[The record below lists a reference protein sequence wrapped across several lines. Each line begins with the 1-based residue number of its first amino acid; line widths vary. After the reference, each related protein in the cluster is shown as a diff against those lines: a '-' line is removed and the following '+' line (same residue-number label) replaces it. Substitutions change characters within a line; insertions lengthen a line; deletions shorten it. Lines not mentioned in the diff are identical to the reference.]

1 MNNTN
6 IGIRVNKV
14 DNQEKTSGSAKY
26 IADLNFDNMLYG
38 KTIRSTKARAKIQA
52 IHYPVL
58 PKEYFIIDHN
68 DVPGQNRVKFLVND
82 QPFLAEMMVN
92 YIGEPIVLI
101 VGPNRQKLKELA
113 NKITIEYQP
122 LAAALTTAESLQCI
136 GGAIFGK
143 DNKFAS
149 YAYEK
154 GDVSLAFKQAKNI
167 ETDEYTTGYQ
177 KHAYLENQGMIAV
190 PEADDKVTVY
200 GSMQCPYYIKR
211 ALEQAL
217 ALPEEK
223 VRIVQTTTGGAFGGK
238 EDYPSILA
246 GHAAIAAKKVGRP
259 VAILYD
265 GLEDMAST
273 TRRHPAQI
281 TFQTALDESGKII
294 GMKIDVILDG
304 GAYAGISDVVLQRS
318 LFNITGVYHIQNLE
332 VHGCVVATNTI
343 PNGAFRGF
351 GAPQAFFAM
360 EMHMENLAKKL
371 QKNPLDYK
379 KLHMVKQGDSTAT
392 SGLFLDKVPLPEMLA
407 TIEKMSDYTPKYEL
421 YQKNGNHHG
430 IGISLFL
437 HGCGFTGSGERDI
450 IKAKIKLRRQA
461 NSQQVEILAAN
472 VDMGQGLKTTFK
484 KIVAAAL
491 AIPMTDI
498 IFNNPD
504 TDHVPDSGPTVASRS
519 IMIVG
524 KLLEDAARKLKARW
538 LEKGTIE
545 ITQAYKQPERMH
557 WDSEK
562 SHGDAY
568 PAYAW
573 GINVVETTVD
583 PLTLQVDVNGVWTVF
598 DIGQAIDEQIIQGQI
613 EGGVLQGLGYASME
627 VMTNDKS
634 GKIIQDSLTNY
645 TIPTMVDFGK
655 VNHKLFTTYY
665 KDGPFGAK
673 GAGELT
679 LIGAAPAYAAAV
691 AQALKIH
698 IDRLPVTP
706 EYLLEVLQ
714 NENHFLYAK

>member
-26 IADLNFDNMLYG
+26 IADLKFDNMLYG

-82 QPFLAEMMVN
+82 QPFLAETMVN
-92 YIGEPIVLI
+92 YIGEPILLI

-122 LAAALTTAESLQCI
+122 LAAALTYTESLQCT
-136 GGAIFGK
+136 GGAIFGT

-154 GDVSLAFKQAKNI
+154 GDVSLAFSQAKTI

-265 GLEDMAST
+265 RLEDMAST

-360 EMHMENLAKKL
+360 EMHMEMLAKKL

-379 KLHMVKQGDSTAT
+379 KLHIVKQGDTTAT
-392 SGLFLDKVPLPEMLA
+392 SGLFLDKVPLPEMLE
-407 TIEKMSDYTPKYEL
+407 TIEKMSDYTKRYEL
-421 YQKNGNHHG
+421 YQKNRNHHG

-450 IKAKIKLRRQA
+450 IKARIKLRRQA
-461 NSQQVEILAAN
+461 NSKQVEILAAN

-484 KIVAAAL
+484 KIVAGAL

-498 IFNNPD
+498 SFNNPD
-504 TDHVPDSGPTVASRS
+504 TDQVPDSGPTVASRS

-524 KLLEDAARKLKARW
+524 KLLEDASRKLKARW
-538 LEKGTIE
+538 QEKGAIE

-562 SHGDAY
+562 SRGDAY

-573 GINVVETTVD
+573 GINVVEATVD

-613 EGGVLQGLGYASME
+613 EGGVLQGLGYANME

-634 GKIIQDSLTNY
+634 GKIMQDNLTSY

-665 KDGPFGAK
+665 NDGPFGAK